1 MESILSTS
9 SLVSLEIC
17 RVQEKT
23 IETVDERMTAFLPI
37 GALVS
42 IKKAIQPDVIGN
54 YEQRGLIRIHRTVS
68 TPFES
73 IPE

>member
-1 MESILSTS
+1 MDSILYTS

-23 IETVDERMTAFLPI
+23 IKTVDERMTAFLPI
-37 GALVS
+37 GTLVS

-54 YEQRGLIRIHRTVS
+54 NEERGLIRIHRTVS